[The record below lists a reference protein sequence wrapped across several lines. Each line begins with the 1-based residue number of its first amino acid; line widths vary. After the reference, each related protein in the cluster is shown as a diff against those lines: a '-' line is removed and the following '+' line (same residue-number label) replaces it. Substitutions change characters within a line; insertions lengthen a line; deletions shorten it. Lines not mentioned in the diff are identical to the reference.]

1 MEEKK
6 SATAS
11 LRSQWAAI
19 MTQSFQS
26 NLVEYMNPVFTG
38 KYLGKDQMGL
48 YQGGRLIVACN
59 INSN

>member
-38 KYLGKDQMGL
+38 KYLGKG
-48 YQGGRLIVACN
+48 
-59 INSN
+59 SNGFIPRW